1 MTAKLSYH
9 AWKQQAIDYAMEVY
23 ALDANGIDDDWHMP
37 SYNFGMSPTDSVDAF
52 ADKYALQR
60 IEDIPLDEALYAVAE
75 IMRADVE
82 MLAASMGLSGSGRTL
97 H

>member
-1 MTAKLSYH
+1 MTSKLPYH

-37 SYNFGMSPTDSVDAF
+37 SYNVGLSPIASVDAF
-52 ADKYALQR
+52 ADKYDLQK
-60 IEDIPLDEALYAVAE
+60 IEEMSLDEALYTVAE
-75 IMRADVE
+75 ILRAD
-82 MLAASMGLSGSGRTL
+82 LNALSGMFGRQEMRTL